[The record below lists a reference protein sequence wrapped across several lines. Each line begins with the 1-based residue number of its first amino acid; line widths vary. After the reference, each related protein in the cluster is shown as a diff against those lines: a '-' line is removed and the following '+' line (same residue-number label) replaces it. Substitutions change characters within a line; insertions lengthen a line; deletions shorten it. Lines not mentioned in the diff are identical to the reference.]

1 MGLSQTQIVL
11 GVEMWIR
18 RIKAKISWAHVAGV
32 TAKRAKQPFKPE

>member
-1 MGLSQTQIVL
+1 MGSSHTQIVI

-32 TAKRAKQPFKPE
+32 TATRVKQPFKPE